1 MSELKRRIEKA
12 EAITNNAK
20 FAPVVMINL
29 GEPLPDNA
37 GPDTIVITDD
47 IVDTRQTKSEA
58 PGAMPGN
65 QSDKSV

>member
-1 MSELKRRIEKA
+1 MSEIKRRIEKA

-20 FAPVVMINL
+20 FAPVVMIDE
-29 GEPLPDNA
+29 GEPLPGNV
-37 GPDTIVITDD
+37 GPNTIIIIDDITDAC
-47 IVDTRQTKSEA
+47 QTKSEA